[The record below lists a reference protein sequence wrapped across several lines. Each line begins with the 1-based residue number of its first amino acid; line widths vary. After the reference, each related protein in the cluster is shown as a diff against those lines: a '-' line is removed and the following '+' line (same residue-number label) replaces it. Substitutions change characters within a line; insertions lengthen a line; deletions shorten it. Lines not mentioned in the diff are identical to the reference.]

1 MHSSHTTNIIP
12 TQTGL
17 LNLKINVMGRDI
29 NSAVDIFNESSGRT
43 KSKSPERDSQFK
55 IAAEQNNNPVVNN
68 VAKRKRSL

>member
-1 MHSSHTTNIIP
+1 MHSTHTTNMVP

-43 KSKSPERDSQFK
+43 KSKSPDHQFK
-55 IAAEQNNNPVVNN
+55 IAE
-68 VAKRKRSL
+68 